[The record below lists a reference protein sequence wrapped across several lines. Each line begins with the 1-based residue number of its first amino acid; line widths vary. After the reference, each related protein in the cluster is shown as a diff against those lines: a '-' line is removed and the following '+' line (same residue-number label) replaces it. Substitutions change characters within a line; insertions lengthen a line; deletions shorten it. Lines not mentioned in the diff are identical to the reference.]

1 MSAIHLFFPQNDL
14 ALARDLA
21 NFTPPPAAWRLAQS
35 GATLPLWYA
44 DPGDRFICSGVNEE
58 WLRNMQRTFGID
70 VEPFWPPVSEGE
82 TPCPWGWSKAAR
94 RAMTLAGVDAGLMP
108 SDAALARIREISHRR
123 TASLVAAQLAGRLS
137 YPIPAPAAELHS
149 YAEAEAYVAALGPTM
164 LKLPWSSSGRG
175 NIPVNAAD
183 LASRRQAI
191 EGGIRRYGSIMAEER
206 LDKTLDFAAL
216 FTRTPDGCRFDG
228 FSVFGTTPTGA
239 YTSNILASDTHL
251 LDIIGAHCPADQ
263 VESAVEALA
272 PILHSAL
279 DGYTGPLGVD
289 MMACRRD
296 GAAALAPVVEINLRN
311 TMGHVAR
318 RFADR
323 YMHPSATGTLS
334 VVPAVPSAPPGTWRA
349 FDGRLTAGTLPL
361 TPPATPFTITAA
373 INF

>member
-14 ALARDLA
+14 ALARNLA

-44 DPGDRFICSGVNEE
+44 EPGDRFICPGVNEE
-58 WLRNMQRTFGID
+58 WLRTMQRTFGIC
-70 VEPFWPPVSEGE
+70 VEPFWPPVRNGE
-82 TPCPWGWSKAAR
+82 APCPWGWSKAAR
-94 RAMTLAGVDAGLMP
+94 RAMTLAGVDAALMP
-108 SDAALARIREISHRR
+108 SDGALARIRELSHRR
-123 TASLVAAQLAGRLS
+123 TASLVAAQLAGRLG
-137 YPIPAPAAELHS
+137 YPIPEPAAELRS
-149 YAEAEAYVAALGPTM
+149 YDEVEAYVAAHGDTM

-191 EGGIRRYGSIMAEER
+191 EGGISRYGSIMAEER

-228 FSVFGTTPTGA
+228 FSVFRTTPTGA
-239 YTSNILASDTHL
+239 YTSNVLASNTRL
-251 LDIIGAHCPADQ
+251 FDIIGAHCPAYQ
-263 VESAVEALA
+263 VESAVDALA

-279 DGYTGPLGVD
+279 EGYSGPLGVD
-289 MMACRRD
+289 MMACRRG

-323 YMHPSATGTLS
+323 YMHPSSTGTLS
-334 VVPAVPSAPPGTWRA
+334 VAPSTPSAGGAAWRA
-349 FDGRLTAGTLPL
+349 FDGRLSAGTLPL
-361 TPPATPFTITAA
+361 TPPATPFTIAVT
-373 INF
+373 IDF